1 MSDKLREAL
10 KIARRFVY
18 ASTQTTGR
26 DLLVNDRCGKPYIL
40 TPQYALGEIDAALA
54 KPLRNCDIGTAKEQ
68 YERFRDMC
76 FKTNC
81 EALVKY
87 NTLSEYA
94 FEWAQTP
101 YESEVNNG

>member
-1 MSDKLREAL
+1 MCNKMREAL
-10 KIARRFVY
+10 EIARRFVY
-18 ASTQTTGR
+18 ASTQTMGR

-54 KPLRNCDIGTAKEQ
+54 EPVRNCEVGTAEEQ

-81 EALVKY
+81 EGLVKH
-87 NTLSEYA
+87 NILSEYA
-94 FEWAQTP
+94 FKWSQMP
-101 YESEVNNG
+101 YEEVN